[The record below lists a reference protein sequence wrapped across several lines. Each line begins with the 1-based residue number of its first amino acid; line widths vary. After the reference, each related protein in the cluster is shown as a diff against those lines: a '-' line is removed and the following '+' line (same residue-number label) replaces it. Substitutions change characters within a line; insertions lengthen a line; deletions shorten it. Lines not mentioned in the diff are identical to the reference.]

1 MNENEIE
8 NNIMT
13 SSHDISKETINSDN
27 INREDTIGFKLFFIS
42 LSIVSS
48 IFGIFIIYNKEYYFS
63 NEYDFKYLTH
73 LRIFVIV
80 YTIGILSAIL
90 ISFLLSIFIYII
102 LKIINCCKKKKE
114 NNIYLGNNIDEI
126 SFINLCISI
135 STLIIIFLY
144 LSTLIF
150 GIFLIIKMRK
160 NINYKDY
167 LKFFFLYSFII
178 INILLGFSL
187 FILFLKKLFTKQKTS
202 NRVKH
207 YKLEEEY
214 IENIEKEINQAFNNN

>member
-1 MNENEIE
+1 MNENEI
-8 NNIMT
+8 NDIIT

-27 INREDTIGFKLFFIS
+27 INTGDTIGFKIFFIS
-42 LSIVSS
+42 MSIVCS
-48 IFGIFIIYNKEYYFS
+48 IFGIFLLINKDYYFS
-63 NEYDFKYLTH
+63 NDYNFKYLN
-73 LRIFVIV
+73 LLIIFVYV
-80 YTIGILSAIL
+80 YTIGILSAII
-90 ISFLLSIFIYII
+90 ISFFLSIFIFII
-102 LKIINCCKKKKE
+102 LKIINCCKKKKQ
-114 NNIYLGNNIDEI
+114 NNMHLGNNIDEI
-126 SFINLCISI
+126 SFLNLCISI

-144 LSTLIF
+144 LLTLLY

-167 LKFFFLYSFII
+167 LKFFFLYSFIL
-178 INILLGFSL
+178 INILLGLSL
-187 FILFLKKLFTKQKTS
+187 FIKFLKKLFTKQKTS

>member
-1 MNENEIE
+1 MNENEI
-8 NNIMT
+8 NDIIT

-27 INREDTIGFKLFFIS
+27 INTGDTIGFKIFFIS
-42 LSIVSS
+42 MSIVCS
-48 IFGIFIIYNKEYYFS
+48 IFGIFLLINKDYYFS
-63 NEYDFKYLTH
+63 NDYNFKYLN
-73 LRIFVIV
+73 LLIIFVYI
-80 YTIGILSAIL
+80 YTIGILSAII
-90 ISFLLSIFIYII
+90 ISFVLSIFIFII
-102 LKIINCCKKKKE
+102 LKIINCCKKNKQ
-114 NNIYLGNNIDEI
+114 NNMNLGNNIDEL
-126 SFINLCISI
+126 SFINLWISI

-144 LSTLIF
+144 LLTLLY

-167 LKFFFLYSFII
+167 LKFFFLYSFIF

-214 IENIEKEINQAFNNN
+214 LENIEKEINQAFNNN

>member
-1 MNENEIE
+1 MNENEI
-8 NNIMT
+8 NDIIT

-27 INREDTIGFKLFFIS
+27 INTEDTVGFKIFFIS
-42 LSIVSS
+42 MSIVSS
-48 IFGIFIIYNKEYYFS
+48 IFGIFILFNKDFYFS
-63 NEYDFKYLTH
+63 NDYKFKYLN
-73 LRIFVIV
+73 LLIIFVYV
-80 YTIGILSAIL
+80 YTIGILSAII
-90 ISFLLSIFIYII
+90 ISFFLSIFIFII
-102 LKIINCCKKKKE
+102 LKIINCCKKKKQ
-114 NNIYLGNNIDEI
+114 NNMHLGNNIDEI
-126 SFINLCISI
+126 SFLNLCISI

-144 LSTLIF
+144 LLTLLY

-178 INILLGFSL
+178 INILLGLSL
-187 FILFLKKLFTKQKTS
+187 FIKFLKKLFTKQKTS

>member
-1 MNENEIE
+1 MNENEI
-8 NNIMT
+8 NDIIT

-27 INREDTIGFKLFFIS
+27 INTGDTIGFKIFFIS
-42 LSIVSS
+42 MSIVCS
-48 IFGIFIIYNKEYYFS
+48 IFGIFLLINKDYYFS
-63 NEYDFKYLTH
+63 NDYNFKYLN
-73 LRIFVIV
+73 LLIIFVYV
-80 YTIGILSAIL
+80 YTIGILSAII
-90 ISFLLSIFIYII
+90 ISFVLSIFIFII
-102 LKIINCCKKKKE
+102 LKIINCCKKKKQ
-114 NNIYLGNNIDEI
+114 NNMNLGNNIDEL
-126 SFINLCISI
+126 SFINLWISI

-144 LSTLIF
+144 LLTLLY

-214 IENIEKEINQAFNNN
+214 LENIEKEINQAFNNN

>member
-1 MNENEIE
+1 MNENEI
-8 NNIMT
+8 NDIIT

-27 INREDTIGFKLFFIS
+27 INTGDTIGFKIFFIS
-42 LSIVSS
+42 MSIVCS
-48 IFGIFIIYNKEYYFS
+48 IFGIFLLINKDYYFS
-63 NEYDFKYLTH
+63 NEYKFKYLN
-73 LRIFVIV
+73 LLIIFVYV
-80 YTIGILSAIL
+80 YTIGILSAII
-90 ISFLLSIFIYII
+90 ISFFLSIFIFII
-102 LKIINCCKKKKE
+102 LKIINCCKKKKQ
-114 NNIYLGNNIDEI
+114 NNMHLGNNIDEI
-126 SFINLCISI
+126 SFLNLCISI

-144 LSTLIF
+144 LLTLLY

-178 INILLGFSL
+178 INILLGLSL
-187 FILFLKKLFTKQKTS
+187 FIKFLKKLFTKQKTS

-214 IENIEKEINQAFNNN
+214 LENIEKEINQAFNNN

>member
-1 MNENEIE
+1 MNENEI
-8 NNIMT
+8 NDIIT

-27 INREDTIGFKLFFIS
+27 INTGDTIGFKIFFIS
-42 LSIVSS
+42 MSIVCS
-48 IFGIFIIYNKEYYFS
+48 IFGIFLLINKDYYFS
-63 NEYDFKYLTH
+63 NDYNFKYLN
-73 LRIFVIV
+73 LLIIFVYI
-80 YTIGILSAIL
+80 YTIGILSAII
-90 ISFLLSIFIYII
+90 ISFVLSIFIFII
-102 LKIINCCKKKKE
+102 LKIINCCKKKKQ
-114 NNIYLGNNIDEI
+114 NNMHLGNNIDEI
-126 SFINLCISI
+126 SFLNLCISI

-144 LSTLIF
+144 LLTLLY

-178 INILLGFSL
+178 INILLGLSL
-187 FILFLKKLFTKQKTS
+187 FIKFLKKLFTKQKTS

-214 IENIEKEINQAFNNN
+214 LENIEKEINQAFNNN

>member
-1 MNENEIE
+1 MNENEI
-8 NNIMT
+8 NDIIT

-27 INREDTIGFKLFFIS
+27 INTEDTVGFKIFFIS
-42 LSIVSS
+42 MSIVSS
-48 IFGIFIIYNKEYYFS
+48 IFGIFILFNKDYYFS
-63 NEYDFKYLTH
+63 NDYKFKYLN
-73 LRIFVIV
+73 LLIIFVYV
-80 YTIGILSAIL
+80 YTIGILSAII
-90 ISFLLSIFIYII
+90 ISFVLSIFIFII
-102 LKIINCCKKKKE
+102 LKIINCCKKKKQ
-114 NNIYLGNNIDEI
+114 NNMNLGNNIDEL
-126 SFINLCISI
+126 SFINLWISI

-144 LSTLIF
+144 LLTLLY

-167 LKFFFLYSFII
+167 LKFFFLYSFIL
-178 INILLGFSL
+178 INILLGLSL
-187 FILFLKKLFTKQKTS
+187 FIKFLKKLFTKQKTS

>member
-1 MNENEIE
+1 MNENEI
-8 NNIMT
+8 NDIIT

-27 INREDTIGFKLFFIS
+27 INTGDTIGFKIFFIS
-42 LSIVSS
+42 MSIVCS
-48 IFGIFIIYNKEYYFS
+48 IFGIFLLINKDYYFS
-63 NEYDFKYLTH
+63 NDYNFKYLN
-73 LRIFVIV
+73 LLIIFVYV
-80 YTIGILSAIL
+80 YTIGILSAII
-90 ISFLLSIFIYII
+90 ISFVLSIFIFII
-102 LKIINCCKKKKE
+102 LKIINCCKKKKQ
-114 NNIYLGNNIDEI
+114 NNMHLGNNIDEI
-126 SFINLCISI
+126 SFLNLCISI

-144 LSTLIF
+144 LLTLLY

-167 LKFFFLYSFII
+167 LKFFFLYSFIL
-178 INILLGFSL
+178 INILLGLSL
-187 FILFLKKLFTKQKTS
+187 FIKFLKKLFTKQKTS

>member
-1 MNENEIE
+1 MNENEI
-8 NNIMT
+8 NDIIT

-27 INREDTIGFKLFFIS
+27 INTEDTVGFKIFFIS
-42 LSIVSS
+42 MSIVSS
-48 IFGIFIIYNKEYYFS
+48 IFGIFILFNKDYYFS
-63 NEYDFKYLTH
+63 NDYKFKYLN
-73 LRIFVIV
+73 LLIIFVYV
-80 YTIGILSAIL
+80 YTIGILSAII
-90 ISFLLSIFIYII
+90 ISFVLSIFIFII
-102 LKIINCCKKKKE
+102 LKIINCCKKKKQ
-114 NNIYLGNNIDEI
+114 NNMNLGNNIDEL
-126 SFINLCISI
+126 SFINLWISI

-144 LSTLIF
+144 LLTLLY

-167 LKFFFLYSFII
+167 LKFFFLYSFIL

>member
-1 MNENEIE
+1 MNENEI
-8 NNIMT
+8 NDIIT

-27 INREDTIGFKLFFIS
+27 INTGDTIGFKIFFIS
-42 LSIVSS
+42 MSIVCS
-48 IFGIFIIYNKEYYFS
+48 IFGIFLLINKDYYFS
-63 NEYDFKYLTH
+63 NDYNFKYLN
-73 LRIFVIV
+73 LLIIFVYV

-90 ISFLLSIFIYII
+90 ISFVLSIFIFII
-102 LKIINCCKKKKE
+102 LKIINCCKKKKQ
-114 NNIYLGNNIDEI
+114 NNMNLGNNIDEL
-126 SFINLCISI
+126 SFINLWISI

-144 LSTLIF
+144 LLTLLY

-214 IENIEKEINQAFNNN
+214 LENIEKEINQAFNNN

>member
-1 MNENEIE
+1 M
-8 NNIMT
+8 
-13 SSHDISKETINSDN
+13 H
-27 INREDTIGFKLFFIS
+27 
-42 LSIVSS
+42 
-48 IFGIFIIYNKEYYFS
+48 
-63 NEYDFKYLTH
+63 
-73 LRIFVIV
+73 
-80 YTIGILSAIL
+80 
-90 ISFLLSIFIYII
+90 
-102 LKIINCCKKKKE
+102 
-114 NNIYLGNNIDEI
+114 LGNNIDEI
-126 SFINLCISI
+126 SFLNLCISI

-144 LSTLIF
+144 LLTLLY

-214 IENIEKEINQAFNNN
+214 LENIEKEINQAFNNN

>member
-1 MNENEIE
+1 MNENEI
-8 NNIMT
+8 NDIIT

-27 INREDTIGFKLFFIS
+27 INTGDTIGFKIFFIS
-42 LSIVSS
+42 MSIVCS
-48 IFGIFIIYNKEYYFS
+48 IFGIFLLINKDYYFS
-63 NEYDFKYLTH
+63 NDYNFKYLN
-73 LRIFVIV
+73 LLIIFVYV
-80 YTIGILSAIL
+80 YTIGILSAII
-90 ISFLLSIFIYII
+90 ISFVLSIFIFII
-102 LKIINCCKKKKE
+102 LKIINCCKKKKQ
-114 NNIYLGNNIDEI
+114 NNMNLGNNIDEL
-126 SFINLCISI
+126 SFINLWISI

-144 LSTLIF
+144 LLTLLY

-187 FILFLKKLFTKQKTS
+187 FILFLKKLFTKQKNS

-214 IENIEKEINQAFNNN
+214 LENIEKEINQAFNNN

>member
-1 MNENEIE
+1 MNENEI
-8 NNIMT
+8 NDIIT

-27 INREDTIGFKLFFIS
+27 INTGDTIGFKIFFIS
-42 LSIVSS
+42 MSIVCS
-48 IFGIFIIYNKEYYFS
+48 IFGIFLLINKDYYFS
-63 NEYDFKYLTH
+63 NDYNFKYLN
-73 LRIFVIV
+73 LLIIFVYI
-80 YTIGILSAIL
+80 YTIGILSAII
-90 ISFLLSIFIYII
+90 ISFVLSIFIFII
-102 LKIINCCKKKKE
+102 LKIINCCKKNKQ
-114 NNIYLGNNIDEI
+114 NNMNLGNNIDEL
-126 SFINLCISI
+126 SFINLWISI

-144 LSTLIF
+144 LLTLLY

>member
-1 MNENEIE
+1 MNENEI
-8 NNIMT
+8 NDIIT

-27 INREDTIGFKLFFIS
+27 INTGDTIGFKIFFIS
-42 LSIVSS
+42 MSIVCS
-48 IFGIFIIYNKEYYFS
+48 IFGIFLLINKEYYFS
-63 NEYDFKYLTH
+63 NEYKFKYLN
-73 LRIFVIV
+73 LLIIFVYV
-80 YTIGILSAIL
+80 YTIGILSAII
-90 ISFLLSIFIYII
+90 ISFFLSIFIFII
-102 LKIINCCKKKKE
+102 LKIINCCKKKKQ
-114 NNIYLGNNIDEI
+114 NNMHLGNNIDEI
-126 SFINLCISI
+126 SFLNLCISI

-144 LSTLIF
+144 LLTLVY

-167 LKFFFLYSFII
+167 LKFFFLYSFIL
-178 INILLGFSL
+178 INILLGLSL
-187 FILFLKKLFTKQKTS
+187 FIKFLKKLFTKQKTS

>member
-1 MNENEIE
+1 MNENEI
-8 NNIMT
+8 NDIIT

-27 INREDTIGFKLFFIS
+27 INTGDTIGFKIFFIS
-42 LSIVSS
+42 MSIVCS
-48 IFGIFIIYNKEYYFS
+48 IFGIFLLINKDYYFS
-63 NEYDFKYLTH
+63 NEYKFKYLN
-73 LRIFVIV
+73 LLIIFVYV
-80 YTIGILSAIL
+80 YTIGILSAII
-90 ISFLLSIFIYII
+90 ISFVLSIFIFII
-102 LKIINCCKKKKE
+102 LKIINCCKKKKQ
-114 NNIYLGNNIDEI
+114 NNMNLGNNIDEL
-126 SFINLCISI
+126 SFINLWISI

-144 LSTLIF
+144 LLTLLY

-214 IENIEKEINQAFNNN
+214 LENIEKEINQAFNNN

>member
-1 MNENEIE
+1 MNENEI
-8 NNIMT
+8 NDIIT

-27 INREDTIGFKLFFIS
+27 INTEDTVGFKIFFIS
-42 LSIVSS
+42 MSIVSS
-48 IFGIFIIYNKEYYFS
+48 IFGIFILFNKDYYFS
-63 NEYDFKYLTH
+63 NDYKFKYLN
-73 LRIFVIV
+73 LLIIFVYV

-90 ISFLLSIFIYII
+90 ISFVLSIFIFII
-102 LKIINCCKKKKE
+102 LKIINCCKKKKQ
-114 NNIYLGNNIDEI
+114 NNMNLGNNIDEL
-126 SFINLCISI
+126 SFINLWISI

-144 LSTLIF
+144 LLTLLY

-167 LKFFFLYSFII
+167 LKFFFLYSFIL
-178 INILLGFSL
+178 INILLGLSL
-187 FILFLKKLFTKQKTS
+187 FIKFLKKLFTKQKTS

>member
-1 MNENEIE
+1 MNENEI
-8 NNIMT
+8 NDIIT

-27 INREDTIGFKLFFIS
+27 INSGDTIGFKIFFIS
-42 LSIVSS
+42 ISIVCS
-48 IFGIFIIYNKEYYFS
+48 IFGIFLLINKDYYFS
-63 NEYDFKYLTH
+63 NDYNFKYLN
-73 LRIFVIV
+73 LLIIFVYV
-80 YTIGILSAIL
+80 YTIGILSAII
-90 ISFLLSIFIYII
+90 ISFVLSIFIFII
-102 LKIINCCKKKKE
+102 LKIINCCKKKKQ
-114 NNIYLGNNIDEI
+114 NNMHLGNNIDEI
-126 SFINLCISI
+126 SFLNLCISI

-144 LSTLIF
+144 LLTLLY

-178 INILLGFSL
+178 INILLGLSL
-187 FILFLKKLFTKQKTS
+187 FIKFLKKLFTKQKTS

>member
-1 MNENEIE
+1 MNENEI
-8 NNIMT
+8 NDIIT

-27 INREDTIGFKLFFIS
+27 INTGDTIGFKIFFIS
-42 LSIVSS
+42 MSIVCS
-48 IFGIFIIYNKEYYFS
+48 IFGIFLLINKDYYFS
-63 NEYDFKYLTH
+63 NDYNFKYLN
-73 LRIFVIV
+73 LLIIFVYV

-90 ISFLLSIFIYII
+90 ISFVLSIFIFII
-102 LKIINCCKKKKE
+102 LKIINCCKKKKQ
-114 NNIYLGNNIDEI
+114 NNMNLGNNIDEL
-126 SFINLCISI
+126 SFINLWISI

-144 LSTLIF
+144 LLTLLY

-167 LKFFFLYSFII
+167 LKFFFLYSFIL
-178 INILLGFSL
+178 INILLGLSL
-187 FILFLKKLFTKQKTS
+187 FIKFLKKLFTKQKTS

>member
-1 MNENEIE
+1 MNENEI
-8 NNIMT
+8 NDIIT

-27 INREDTIGFKLFFIS
+27 INTEDTVGFKIFFIS
-42 LSIVSS
+42 MSIVSS
-48 IFGIFIIYNKEYYFS
+48 IFGIFILFNKDYYFS
-63 NEYDFKYLTH
+63 NDYKFKYLN
-73 LRIFVIV
+73 LLIIFVYV
-80 YTIGILSAIL
+80 YTIGILSAII
-90 ISFLLSIFIYII
+90 ISFFLSIFIFII
-102 LKIINCCKKKKE
+102 LKIINCCKKKKQ
-114 NNIYLGNNIDEI
+114 NNMHLGNNIDEI
-126 SFINLCISI
+126 SFLNLCISI

-144 LSTLIF
+144 LLTLLY

-178 INILLGFSL
+178 INILLGLSL
-187 FILFLKKLFTKQKTS
+187 FIKFLKKLFTKQKTS

>member
-1 MNENEIE
+1 MNENEI
-8 NNIMT
+8 NDIIT

-27 INREDTIGFKLFFIS
+27 INTGDTIGFKIFFIS
-42 LSIVSS
+42 MSIVCS
-48 IFGIFIIYNKEYYFS
+48 IFGIFLLINKDYYFS
-63 NEYDFKYLTH
+63 NDYNFKYLN
-73 LRIFVIV
+73 LLIIFVYI
-80 YTIGILSAIL
+80 YTIGILSAII
-90 ISFLLSIFIYII
+90 ISFVLSIFIFII
-102 LKIINCCKKKKE
+102 LKIINCCKKKKQ
-114 NNIYLGNNIDEI
+114 NNMNLGNNIDEL
-126 SFINLCISI
+126 SFINLWISI

-144 LSTLIF
+144 LLTLLY

-214 IENIEKEINQAFNNN
+214 LENIEKEINQAFNNN

>member
-1 MNENEIE
+1 MNENEI
-8 NNIMT
+8 NDIIT

-27 INREDTIGFKLFFIS
+27 INTGDTIGFKIFFIS
-42 LSIVSS
+42 MSIVCS
-48 IFGIFIIYNKEYYFS
+48 IFGIFLLINKDYYFS
-63 NEYDFKYLTH
+63 NDYNFKYLN
-73 LRIFVIV
+73 LLIIFVYI
-80 YTIGILSAIL
+80 YTIGILSAII
-90 ISFLLSIFIYII
+90 ISFVLSIFIFII
-102 LKIINCCKKKKE
+102 LKIINCCKKNKQ
-114 NNIYLGNNIDEI
+114 NNMNLGNNIDEL
-126 SFINLCISI
+126 SFINLWISI

-144 LSTLIF
+144 LLTLLY

-214 IENIEKEINQAFNNN
+214 LENIEKEINQAFNNN

>member
-1 MNENEIE
+1 MNENEID
-8 NNIMT
+8 NSIIT

-80 YTIGILSAIL
+80 YTILILLAIL

>member
-1 MNENEIE
+1 MNENEI
-8 NNIMT
+8 NDIIT

-27 INREDTIGFKLFFIS
+27 INTEDTVGFKIFFIS

-48 IFGIFIIYNKEYYFS
+48 IFGIFLLFNKDYYFS
-63 NEYDFKYLTH
+63 NDYKFKYLN
-73 LRIFVIV
+73 LLIIFVYV
-80 YTIGILSAIL
+80 YTIGILSAII
-90 ISFLLSIFIYII
+90 ISFFLSIFIFII
-102 LKIINCCKKKKE
+102 LKIINCCKKKKQ
-114 NNIYLGNNIDEI
+114 NNMHLGNNIDEI
-126 SFINLCISI
+126 SFLNLCISI

-144 LSTLIF
+144 LLTLVY

-167 LKFFFLYSFII
+167 LKFFFLYSFIL
-178 INILLGFSL
+178 INILLGLSL
-187 FILFLKKLFTKQKTS
+187 FIKFLKKLFTKQKTS

>member
-1 MNENEIE
+1 MNENEI
-8 NNIMT
+8 NDIIT

-27 INREDTIGFKLFFIS
+27 INTGDTIGFKIFFIS
-42 LSIVSS
+42 MSIVCS
-48 IFGIFIIYNKEYYFS
+48 IFGIFLLINKDYYFS
-63 NEYDFKYLTH
+63 NDYNFKYLN
-73 LRIFVIV
+73 LLIIFVYV

-90 ISFLLSIFIYII
+90 ISFVLSIFIFII
-102 LKIINCCKKKKE
+102 LKIINCCKKKKQ
-114 NNIYLGNNIDEI
+114 NNMNLGNNIDEL
-126 SFINLCISI
+126 SFINLWISI

-144 LSTLIF
+144 LLTLLY

-187 FILFLKKLFTKQKTS
+187 FILFLKKLFTKQKNS

-214 IENIEKEINQAFNNN
+214 LENIEKEINQAFNNN

>member
-1 MNENEIE
+1 MNENEI
-8 NNIMT
+8 NDIIT

-27 INREDTIGFKLFFIS
+27 INTEDTVGFKIFFIS

-48 IFGIFIIYNKEYYFS
+48 IFGIFLLFNKDYYFS
-63 NEYDFKYLTH
+63 NDYKFKYLN
-73 LRIFVIV
+73 LLIIFVYV

-90 ISFLLSIFIYII
+90 ISFVLSIFIFII
-102 LKIINCCKKKKE
+102 LKIINCCKKKKQ
-114 NNIYLGNNIDEI
+114 NNMNLGNNIDEL
-126 SFINLCISI
+126 SFINLWISI

-144 LSTLIF
+144 LLTLLY

-167 LKFFFLYSFII
+167 LKFFFLYSFIL
-178 INILLGFSL
+178 INILLGLSL
-187 FILFLKKLFTKQKTS
+187 FIKFLKKLFTKQKTS

>member
-1 MNENEIE
+1 MNENEI
-8 NNIMT
+8 NDIIT

-27 INREDTIGFKLFFIS
+27 INTGDTIGFKIFFIS
-42 LSIVSS
+42 MSIVCS
-48 IFGIFIIYNKEYYFS
+48 IFGIFLLINKDYYFS
-63 NEYDFKYLTH
+63 NDYNFKYLN
-73 LRIFVIV
+73 LLIIFVYV

-90 ISFLLSIFIYII
+90 ISFVLSIFIFII
-102 LKIINCCKKKKE
+102 LKIINCCKKKKQ
-114 NNIYLGNNIDEI
+114 NNMNLGNNIDEL
-126 SFINLCISI
+126 SFINLWISI

-144 LSTLIF
+144 LLTLLY

>member
-1 MNENEIE
+1 MNENEI
-8 NNIMT
+8 NDIIT

-27 INREDTIGFKLFFIS
+27 INTEDTVGFKIFFIS
-42 LSIVSS
+42 ISIVSS
-48 IFGIFIIYNKEYYFS
+48 IFGIFILFNKDYYFS
-63 NEYDFKYLTH
+63 NDYKFKYLN
-73 LRIFVIV
+73 LLIIFVYV
-80 YTIGILSAIL
+80 YTIGILSAII
-90 ISFLLSIFIYII
+90 ISFFLSIFIFII
-102 LKIINCCKKKKE
+102 LKIINCCKKKKQ
-114 NNIYLGNNIDEI
+114 NNMHLGNNIDEI
-126 SFINLCISI
+126 SFLNLCISI

-144 LSTLIF
+144 LLTLLY

-178 INILLGFSL
+178 INILLGLSL
-187 FILFLKKLFTKQKTS
+187 FIKFLKKLFTKQKTS

>member
-1 MNENEIE
+1 MNENEI
-8 NNIMT
+8 NDIIT

-27 INREDTIGFKLFFIS
+27 INTEDTVGFKIFFIS
-42 LSIVSS
+42 MSIVSS
-48 IFGIFIIYNKEYYFS
+48 IFGIFILFNKDYYFS
-63 NEYDFKYLTH
+63 NDYKFKYLN
-73 LRIFVIV
+73 LLIIFVYV
-80 YTIGILSAIL
+80 YTIGILSAII
-90 ISFLLSIFIYII
+90 ISFFLSIFIFII
-102 LKIINCCKKKKE
+102 LKIINCCKKKKQ
-114 NNIYLGNNIDEI
+114 NNMHLGNNIDEI
-126 SFINLCISI
+126 SFLNLCISI

-144 LSTLIF
+144 LLTLVY

-167 LKFFFLYSFII
+167 LKFFFLYSFIL
-178 INILLGFSL
+178 INILLGLSL
-187 FILFLKKLFTKQKTS
+187 FIKFLKKLFTKQKTS

>member
-1 MNENEIE
+1 MNENEI
-8 NNIMT
+8 NDIIT

-27 INREDTIGFKLFFIS
+27 INTGDTIGFKIFFIS
-42 LSIVSS
+42 MSIVCS
-48 IFGIFIIYNKEYYFS
+48 IFGIFLLINKDYYFS
-63 NEYDFKYLTH
+63 NDYNFKYLN
-73 LRIFVIV
+73 LLIIFVYV
-80 YTIGILSAIL
+80 YTIGILSAII
-90 ISFLLSIFIYII
+90 ISFVLSIFIFII
-102 LKIINCCKKKKE
+102 LKIINCCKKKKQ
-114 NNIYLGNNIDEI
+114 NNMNLGNNIDEL
-126 SFINLCISI
+126 SFINLWISI

-144 LSTLIF
+144 LLTLLY

>member
-1 MNENEIE
+1 MNENEI
-8 NNIMT
+8 NDIIT

-27 INREDTIGFKLFFIS
+27 INSGDTIGFKIFFIS
-42 LSIVSS
+42 MCIVCS
-48 IFGIFIIYNKEYYFS
+48 IFGIFLLINKDYYFS
-63 NEYDFKYLTH
+63 NDYNFKYLN
-73 LRIFVIV
+73 LLIIFVYV
-80 YTIGILSAIL
+80 YTIGILSAII
-90 ISFLLSIFIYII
+90 ISFFLSIFIFII
-102 LKIINCCKKKKE
+102 LKIINCCKKKKQ
-114 NNIYLGNNIDEI
+114 NNMHLGNNIDEI
-126 SFINLCISI
+126 SFLNLCISI

-144 LSTLIF
+144 LLTLLY

-214 IENIEKEINQAFNNN
+214 LENIEKEINQAFNNN

>member
-1 MNENEIE
+1 MNENEI
-8 NNIMT
+8 NDIIT

-27 INREDTIGFKLFFIS
+27 INTEDTVGFKIFFIS
-42 LSIVSS
+42 MSIVSS
-48 IFGIFIIYNKEYYFS
+48 IFGIFILFNKDYYFS
-63 NEYDFKYLTH
+63 NDYKFKYLN
-73 LRIFVIV
+73 LLIIFVYV
-80 YTIGILSAIL
+80 YTIGILSAII
-90 ISFLLSIFIYII
+90 ISFVLSIFIFII
-102 LKIINCCKKKKE
+102 LKIINCCKKKKQ
-114 NNIYLGNNIDEI
+114 NNMNLGNNIDEL
-126 SFINLCISI
+126 SFINLWISI

-144 LSTLIF
+144 LLTLLY

-214 IENIEKEINQAFNNN
+214 LENIEKEINQAFNNN

>member
-1 MNENEIE
+1 MNENEI
-8 NNIMT
+8 NDIIT

-27 INREDTIGFKLFFIS
+27 INTEDTVGFKIFFIS
-42 LSIVSS
+42 MSIVSS
-48 IFGIFIIYNKEYYFS
+48 IFGIFILFNKDYYFS
-63 NEYDFKYLTH
+63 NDYKFKYLN
-73 LRIFVIV
+73 LLIIFVYV
-80 YTIGILSAIL
+80 YTIGILSAII
-90 ISFLLSIFIYII
+90 ISFFLSIFIFII
-102 LKIINCCKKKKE
+102 LKIINCCKKKKQ
-114 NNIYLGNNIDEI
+114 NNMHLGNNIDEI
-126 SFINLCISI
+126 SFLNLCISI

-144 LSTLIF
+144 LLTLLY

-167 LKFFFLYSFII
+167 LKFFFLYSFIL
-178 INILLGFSL
+178 INILLGLSL
-187 FILFLKKLFTKQKTS
+187 FIKFLKKLFTKQKTS

>member
-1 MNENEIE
+1 MNENEI
-8 NNIMT
+8 NDIIT

-27 INREDTIGFKLFFIS
+27 INTEDTVGFKIFFIS
-42 LSIVSS
+42 MSIVSS
-48 IFGIFIIYNKEYYFS
+48 IFGIFILFNKDYYFS
-63 NEYDFKYLTH
+63 NDYKFKYLN
-73 LRIFVIV
+73 LLIIFVYV
-80 YTIGILSAIL
+80 YTIGILSAII
-90 ISFLLSIFIYII
+90 ISFFLSIFIFII
-102 LKIINCCKKKKE
+102 LKIINCCKKKKQ
-114 NNIYLGNNIDEI
+114 NNMHLGNNIDEI

-144 LSTLIF
+144 LLTLLY

-178 INILLGFSL
+178 INILLGLSL
-187 FILFLKKLFTKQKTS
+187 FIKFLKKLFTKKKNS

-214 IENIEKEINQAFNNN
+214 LENIEKEINQAFNNN

>member
-1 MNENEIE
+1 MNENEI
-8 NNIMT
+8 NDIIT

-27 INREDTIGFKLFFIS
+27 INTEDTVGFKIFFIS
-42 LSIVSS
+42 MSIVCS
-48 IFGIFIIYNKEYYFS
+48 IFGIFLLINKDYYFS
-63 NEYDFKYLTH
+63 NDYNFKYLN
-73 LRIFVIV
+73 LLIIFVYV
-80 YTIGILSAIL
+80 YTIGILSAII
-90 ISFLLSIFIYII
+90 ISFFLSIFIFII
-102 LKIINCCKKKKE
+102 LKIINCCKKKKQ
-114 NNIYLGNNIDEI
+114 NNMHLGNNIDEI
-126 SFINLCISI
+126 SFLNLCISI

-144 LSTLIF
+144 LLTLLY

-178 INILLGFSL
+178 INILLGLSL
-187 FILFLKKLFTKQKTS
+187 FIKFLKKLFTKQKTS

>member
-1 MNENEIE
+1 MNENEI
-8 NNIMT
+8 NDIIT

-27 INREDTIGFKLFFIS
+27 INTEDTVGFKIFFIS
-42 LSIVSS
+42 MSIVSS
-48 IFGIFIIYNKEYYFS
+48 IFGIFILFNKDYYFS
-63 NEYDFKYLTH
+63 NDYKFKYLN
-73 LRIFVIV
+73 LLIIFVYV
-80 YTIGILSAIL
+80 YTIGILSAII
-90 ISFLLSIFIYII
+90 ISFFLSIFIFII
-102 LKIINCCKKKKE
+102 LKIINCCKKKKQ
-114 NNIYLGNNIDEI
+114 NNMHLGNNIDEI
-126 SFINLCISI
+126 SFLNLCISI

-144 LSTLIF
+144 LLTLLY

-187 FILFLKKLFTKQKTS
+187 FILFLKKLFTKQKNS

-214 IENIEKEINQAFNNN
+214 LENIEKEINQAFNNN

>member
-1 MNENEIE
+1 MNENEI
-8 NNIMT
+8 NDIIT

-27 INREDTIGFKLFFIS
+27 INTEDTVGFKIFFIS
-42 LSIVSS
+42 MSIVSS
-48 IFGIFIIYNKEYYFS
+48 IFGIFILFNKDYYFS
-63 NEYDFKYLTH
+63 NDYNFKYLN
-73 LRIFVIV
+73 LLIIFVYV
-80 YTIGILSAIL
+80 YTIGILSAII
-90 ISFLLSIFIYII
+90 ISFVLSIFIFII
-102 LKIINCCKKKKE
+102 LKIINCCKKKKQ
-114 NNIYLGNNIDEI
+114 NNMNLGNNIDEL
-126 SFINLCISI
+126 SFINLWISI

-144 LSTLIF
+144 LLTLLY

-214 IENIEKEINQAFNNN
+214 LENIEKEINQAFNNN

>member
-1 MNENEIE
+1 MNENEI
-8 NNIMT
+8 NDIIT

-27 INREDTIGFKLFFIS
+27 INTEDTVGFKIFFIS

-48 IFGIFIIYNKEYYFS
+48 IFGIFLLFNKDYYFS
-63 NEYDFKYLTH
+63 NDYKFKYLN
-73 LRIFVIV
+73 LLIIFVYV

-90 ISFLLSIFIYII
+90 ISFVLSIFIFII
-102 LKIINCCKKKKE
+102 LKIINCCKKKKQ
-114 NNIYLGNNIDEI
+114 NNMNLGNNIDEL
-126 SFINLCISI
+126 SFINLWISI

-144 LSTLIF
+144 LLTLLY

-187 FILFLKKLFTKQKTS
+187 FILFLKKLFTKQKNS

-214 IENIEKEINQAFNNN
+214 LENIEKEINQAFNNN